1 MQPSGHG
8 AAWGLSLSQRVA
20 ALSLCPQS
28 KGTKELPR
36 EHRDSARTEGQR
48 HEGRSGGPSL
58 PTPPTPAVGVNKRG
72 PRGAMQEGFQEGWA
86 LSDVGTEG
94 CAGLGWKGRRGWQVC
109 WSYTPALPLDQ
120 QKHFVVR
127 LHKMKRK

>member
-72 PRGAMQEGFQEGWA
+72 P
-86 LSDVGTEG
+86 
-94 CAGLGWKGRRGWQVC
+94 
-109 WSYTPALPLDQ
+109 
-120 QKHFVVR
+120 
-127 LHKMKRK
+127 